1 MPVALITSGS
11 YVDAE
16 LAAEFGRLP
25 PAFLPLGH
33 KRLYEVQ
40 AALLGQDVHLSLP
53 ASFIIPQADRER
65 IADLGIQIVAVP
77 DGLRLGES
85 IRFAL
90 EMIGRSEAPVR
101 LLHGDTIIQDLP
113 EGFDVLA
120 VGDPPEAYD
129 WGLASPG
136 ASGDTNEVLAGY
148 FAFSDGRALR
158 RALAVANGDFLGA
171 LDAYGQSNGLKNQPV
186 KQWNDFGHLQ
196 TFYRSR
202 CTMRI
207 QRAFNDMAISFSR
220 VEKSSADRT
229 KIEAEANW
237 FENLPPPLRL
247 HAPAYLG
254 RGNGNG
260 GDASYC
266 IEYLPTPTL
275 HELFVFGA
283 VGEGHWRQILGGC
296 FAFMESCLIHAP
308 APAADDCLLRLTE
321 GKTAGR
327 LDAFLARQG
336 IDAGQEFAYRGKR
349 TPSLHRIARI
359 ASEAIDS
366 GKAGLGGVM
375 HGDLCFT
382 NVFYDFRTRRIRAI
396 DPRGSID
403 GEQTVLGDL
412 RYDLAK
418 LGHSLIGGYDFIL
431 ADRFA
436 ASGYAGGDMEIAF
449 PADSPMPLLRSVAGE
464 FDLRGRRLGD
474 RENIGIMI
482 HLFLSMLPLHAD
494 HPHRQQAFVA
504 NALRLF
510 AEELD
515 A

>member
-1 MPVALITSGS
+1 MPIALITSGS

-16 LAAEFGRLP
+16 LGAEFGRLP

-33 KRLYEVQ
+33 KRLYEIQ
-40 AALLGQDVHLSLP
+40 ADLLGENVHLSLP
-53 ASFIIPQADRER
+53 ASFAVPDADRKR
-65 IADLGIQIVAVP
+65 IAELGIQIVPVP

-136 ASGDTNEVLAGY
+136 ASGDTREVLAGY

-158 RALAVANGDFLGA
+158 RALAVANGDFLDA
-171 LDAYGQSNGLKNQPV
+171 LDRYGQSNGLTNQPV
-186 KQWNDFGHLQ
+186 KRWNDFGHLQ

-207 QRAFNDMAISFSR
+207 QRSFNDMAISFSR
-220 VEKSSADRT
+220 VEKSSADRA

-254 RGNGNG
+254 KGTGEG

-283 VGEGHWRQILGGC
+283 IGEGHWRQILGGC
-296 FAFMESCLIHAP
+296 FAFMESCLVHAPGP
-308 APAADDCLLRLTE
+308 APADCLDRLTA
-321 GKTAGR
+321 GKTAAR
-327 LDAFLARQG
+327 LDSFLAREG
-336 IDAGQEFAYRGKR
+336 LGRDVEFAYRGKR
-349 TPSLHRIARI
+349 TPSLHRIAEI
-359 ASEAIDS
+359 ASDAIEGGDV
-366 GKAGLGGVM
+366 GLGGVM

-382 NVFYDFRTRRIRAI
+382 NTFYDFRTRRIRAI

-403 GEQTVLGDL
+403 GVQTVLGDL

-418 LGHSLIGGYDFIL
+418 LGHSLLGGYDFVL

-436 ASGYAGGDMEIAF
+436 ATGYASRDMEIAF
-449 PADSPMPLLRSVAGE
+449 PPDSPIPLLRAVAAD
-464 FDLRGRRLGD
+464 FDLRGRKLGN
-474 RENIGIMI
+474 RENVGIMI

-510 AEELD
+510 AEEMD